1 MNFEA
6 KLRKTFS
13 STSEMLDPEQFINKL
28 TTARYAQA
36 LKRSQA
42 ISGYLALIVVL
53 FVGILGYNELD
64 QGAILM
70 EGSSRSVAKEEHIEM
85 EGTVLENLPNTQF
98 RVELDNKHVV
108 IAHISGKMRKHYI
121 RILRGDR
128 VTVELTP
135 YDLTKGRITYR
146 AR

>member
-28 TTARYAQA
+28 TTARHAQA
-36 LKRSQA
+36 LRRSQA

-70 EGSSRSVAKEEHIEM
+70 EGSYYYSTTIDFDQDEDSEYFDDLALYIMEQEEDIWMAFSFLDELEYDKIVNLM
-85 EGTVLENLPNTQF
+85 EE
-98 RVELDNKHVV
+98 E
-108 IAHISGKMRKHYI
+108 S
-121 RILRGDR
+121 
-128 VTVELTP
+128 
-135 YDLTKGRITYR
+135 
-146 AR
+146 

>member
-70 EGSSRSVAKEEHIEM
+70 EGSYYYSTSIDFDQDEDSEYFDDLALYIMEQEEDIWMAFSFLDELEYDKIVNLM
-85 EGTVLENLPNTQF
+85 EE
-98 RVELDNKHVV
+98 E
-108 IAHISGKMRKHYI
+108 S
-121 RILRGDR
+121 
-128 VTVELTP
+128 
-135 YDLTKGRITYR
+135 
-146 AR
+146 

>member
-13 STSEMLDPEQFINKL
+13 SDSEILDPDQFINKL
-28 TTARYAQA
+28 TSARYAQA

-53 FVGILGYNELD
+53 FVGILGFNELD

-70 EGSSRSVAKEEHIEM
+70 EGNYYYSTSIDFYQGEDSEYFDDLALYIIEQEENIWMAFSFLDEVEYDKIINIM
-85 EGTVLENLPNTQF
+85 EE
-98 RVELDNKHVV
+98 E
-108 IAHISGKMRKHYI
+108 S
-121 RILRGDR
+121 
-128 VTVELTP
+128 
-135 YDLTKGRITYR
+135 
-146 AR
+146 

>member
-70 EGSSRSVAKEEHIEM
+70 EGSYYYSTTIDLDQDEDSEYFDDLALYIMEQEEDIWMAFSFLDELEYDKIVNLM
-85 EGTVLENLPNTQF
+85 EE
-98 RVELDNKHVV
+98 E
-108 IAHISGKMRKHYI
+108 S
-121 RILRGDR
+121 
-128 VTVELTP
+128 
-135 YDLTKGRITYR
+135 
-146 AR
+146 

>member
-70 EGSSRSVAKEEHIEM
+70 EGSYYYSTTIDFDQDEDSEYLDDLALYIMEQEEDIWMAFSFLDELEYDKIVNLM
-85 EGTVLENLPNTQF
+85 EE
-98 RVELDNKHVV
+98 E
-108 IAHISGKMRKHYI
+108 S
-121 RILRGDR
+121 
-128 VTVELTP
+128 
-135 YDLTKGRITYR
+135 
-146 AR
+146 

>member
-13 STSEMLDPEQFINKL
+13 STSEMLDPEQLINKL

-70 EGSSRSVAKEEHIEM
+70 EGSYYYSTTIDSDQNEDSEYFDDLALYIIEQEEDIWMAFSFLDELEYDKIVNLM
-85 EGTVLENLPNTQF
+85 EE
-98 RVELDNKHVV
+98 E
-108 IAHISGKMRKHYI
+108 S
-121 RILRGDR
+121 
-128 VTVELTP
+128 
-135 YDLTKGRITYR
+135 
-146 AR
+146 

>member
-13 STSEMLDPEQFINKL
+13 STNEMLDPEQFINNL
-28 TTARYAQA
+28 TSARYAQA

-64 QGAILM
+64 QGAILLDGSYYYSTSINFDQDEDSEYFDDLALYIM
-70 EGSSRSVAKEEHIEM
+70 EQEEDIWMAFSFLDELEYDKIVDLM
-85 EGTVLENLPNTQF
+85 EE
-98 RVELDNKHVV
+98 E
-108 IAHISGKMRKHYI
+108 S
-121 RILRGDR
+121 
-128 VTVELTP
+128 
-135 YDLTKGRITYR
+135 
-146 AR
+146 

>member
-6 KLRKTFS
+6 KLRKTIS
-13 STSEMLDPEQFINKL
+13 STSEMLDSEQFINKL

-70 EGSSRSVAKEEHIEM
+70 EGSYYYSTSIDFDQDKDSEYFDDLALYIMEQEEDIWMAFSFLDELEYDKIVNLM
-85 EGTVLENLPNTQF
+85 EE
-98 RVELDNKHVV
+98 E
-108 IAHISGKMRKHYI
+108 S
-121 RILRGDR
+121 
-128 VTVELTP
+128 
-135 YDLTKGRITYR
+135 
-146 AR
+146 

>member
-13 STSEMLDPEQFINKL
+13 STNEMLDPEQFINKL
-28 TTARYAQA
+28 STARYAQA

-64 QGAILM
+64 QGAILLDGSYYYSTSINFDQDEDSEYFDDLALYIM
-70 EGSSRSVAKEEHIEM
+70 EQEEDIWMAFSFLDELEYDKIVNLM
-85 EGTVLENLPNTQF
+85 EE
-98 RVELDNKHVV
+98 E
-108 IAHISGKMRKHYI
+108 S
-121 RILRGDR
+121 
-128 VTVELTP
+128 
-135 YDLTKGRITYR
+135 
-146 AR
+146 

>member
-13 STSEMLDPEQFINKL
+13 STSEMLDSEQFINKL

-70 EGSSRSVAKEEHIEM
+70 EGSYYYSTTIDFDQDEDSEYFDDLALYIMEQEEDIWMAFSFLDELEYDKIVNLM
-85 EGTVLENLPNTQF
+85 EE
-98 RVELDNKHVV
+98 E
-108 IAHISGKMRKHYI
+108 S
-121 RILRGDR
+121 
-128 VTVELTP
+128 
-135 YDLTKGRITYR
+135 
-146 AR
+146 

>member
-1 MNFEA
+1 MNFEE
-6 KLRKTFS
+6 KLRKTIS
-13 STSEMLDPEQFINKL
+13 STSEMLDSEQFINKL

-70 EGSSRSVAKEEHIEM
+70 EGSYYYSTTIDFDQDEDSEYFDDLALYIMEQEEDIWMAFSFLDELEYDKIINLM
-85 EGTVLENLPNTQF
+85 EE
-98 RVELDNKHVV
+98 E
-108 IAHISGKMRKHYI
+108 S
-121 RILRGDR
+121 
-128 VTVELTP
+128 
-135 YDLTKGRITYR
+135 
-146 AR
+146 